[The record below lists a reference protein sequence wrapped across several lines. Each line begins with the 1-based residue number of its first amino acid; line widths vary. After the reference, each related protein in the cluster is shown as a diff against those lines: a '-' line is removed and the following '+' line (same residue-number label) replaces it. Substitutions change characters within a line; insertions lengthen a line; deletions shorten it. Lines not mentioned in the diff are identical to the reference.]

1 MAIQLIHCILCHDYV
16 NSFKTL
22 AAMHLELAFSRTDS
36 SILFYTCKGSSKV
49 HHAPCVYN
57 QPLTQAQRLFDC
69 VDGYGASCSRNGAFC
84 RSGCSEL
91 SNSIEYRVQTLK
103 NQMCRYDAVRHI
115 DSLKIYSRRHSI
127 LNYAIIYDIINDIIE
142 LSKIDMPQKSRKSM
156 SNKSQSSH
164 QWPTNPPFCL

>member
-69 VDGYGASCSRNGAFC
+69 VDSYGASCPRNSAFC
-84 RSGCSEL
+84 RSGCREL
-91 SNSIEYRVQTLK
+91 SNSI
-103 NQMCRYDAVRHI
+103 
-115 DSLKIYSRRHSI
+115 DSQIANSQQFVSDFKKSNLPQCCTTTHQKMSYTTDVI
-127 LNYAIIYDIINDIIE
+127 L
-142 LSKIDMPQKSRKSM
+142 
-156 SNKSQSSH
+156 
-164 QWPTNPPFCL
+164 CLITP